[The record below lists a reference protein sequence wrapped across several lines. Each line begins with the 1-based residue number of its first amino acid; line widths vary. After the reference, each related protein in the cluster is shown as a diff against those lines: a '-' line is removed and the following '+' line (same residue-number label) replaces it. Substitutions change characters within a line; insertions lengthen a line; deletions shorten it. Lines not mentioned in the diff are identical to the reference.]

1 MLPTFQVAVKMRR
14 GGAGFVVDKL
24 GEDTENRLFVLLST
38 VAPILCTWT
47 SSGSSMTLPTEE
59 RFIFYVVSQD
69 LQVQSKYI
77 ANLRY
82 TVKDYATR

>member
-24 GEDTENRLFVLLST
+24 GEDTENRLFFLLST

-47 SSGSSMTLPTEE
+47 SSGSSMTRPTEE
-59 RFIFYVVSQD
+59 RFIFYVVACDRAIGAVSQD
-69 LQVQSKYI
+69 LQVVVS
-77 ANLRY
+77 NE
-82 TVKDYATR
+82 T